1 MKTGFHMWLRQ
12 QVERLEVEIRSS
24 NVFETDEVPTSEQLM
39 ELRRLAAVHRYLVGQ
54 LEKQPPPRTE
64 RPLDRRNT
72 RKIDVRQFVSV

>member
-24 NVFETDEVPTSEQLM
+24 DVFDTEAVPTSEQLM
-39 ELRRLAAVHRYLVGQ
+39 ELRRLAVVHRYLVGQ
-54 LEKQPPPRTE
+54 IEKMPPPRAE

-72 RKIDVRQFVSV
+72 QEIDVRQYVSV